1 MTHSVL
7 FVSTFMV
14 PLKISGVPGAG
25 VLQGGSSQPV
35 RRRPERRRGGA
46 GLADRDEGGEPHR
59 AHHQANAGGHGQ
71 RDPVSR
77 CLLL

>member
-1 MTHSVL
+1 MTA
-7 FVSTFMV
+7 F
-14 PLKISGVPGAG
+14 KISGVPCAG

-46 GLADRDEGGEPHR
+46 GLAHRDEGGEPHR